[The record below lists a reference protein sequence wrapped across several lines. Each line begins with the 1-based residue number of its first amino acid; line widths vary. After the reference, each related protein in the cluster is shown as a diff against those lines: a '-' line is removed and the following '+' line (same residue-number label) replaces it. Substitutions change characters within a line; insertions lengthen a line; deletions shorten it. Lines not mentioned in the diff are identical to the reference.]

1 MYKEKI
7 SFKFR
12 MFFCA
17 TTLLLMLSIAYL
29 YVIIY
34 NQNSYYPTV
43 NNGRVL
49 TNSTKIKIED
59 AVKTNN
65 YEKNIKSDFKYAAA
79 NLNGKI
85 LMSSIKQYP
94 QNTNVN
100 LYDFMEYDSKFY
112 KQNKDTIKYTEPLI
126 VNNNEVGTVVFLIPK
141 KYFLKASPFYKT
153 LFQIIPPAATFIVII
168 IFLIYISLLVKKDIL
183 QPIYSL
189 DKSAKNILK
198 GDFSCK
204 IKYDYD
210 NEIGVFCHDFESMR
224 DELKFSKEKE
234 AEIKRNEKELLA
246 CISHDIKTPLTAI
259 NGYVSGIKDGI
270 VKDREGTQNYCT
282 IILKRVK
289 MLTKLLEDI
298 LEHSKAEL
306 NKMNI
311 VMHEF
316 YCGNF
321 FRDILED
328 LSIEVE
334 SKGLEFQ
341 MPGEIPNLLLK
352 ADKKRISEVIYNLVS
367 NSIKYSKENST
378 IGVYFEV
385 TKNYLNIYV
394 KDTGIGIASSDVPYI
409 FNKFYRGEKSR
420 NQNIPGSGLGL
431 SISKYIIEAH
441 GGFIECIESSS
452 KGTTMYFSIP
462 LWILRLEKDCV

>member
-1 MYKEKI
+1 MYREKI
-7 SFKFR
+7 SFKFSL
-12 MFFCA
+12 FFCI
-17 TTLLLMLSIAYL
+17 TTLLLMFSIAYL

-34 NQNSYYPTV
+34 NENSNYPTV

-49 TNSTKIKIED
+49 TNNTKVKIEYAFKAND
-59 AVKTNN
+59 YK
-65 YEKNIKSDFKYAAA
+65 KNIKSDFKYAAV
-79 NLNGKI
+79 NLKGEI
-85 LMSSIKQYP
+85 LMSSINKYP
-94 QNTNVN
+94 RNTTVN
-100 LYDFMEYDSKFY
+100 LYNFMEYDSKFY

-126 VNNNEVGTVVFLIPK
+126 VNNNQVGTVIFFIPK
-141 KYFLKASPFYKT
+141 KYFLKTLPLYKT
-153 LFQIIPPAATFIVII
+153 LFQIVPFAAIFVVII
-168 IFLIYISLLVKKDIL
+168 IYLIYISLLVKKDIL

-210 NEIGVFCHDFESMR
+210 NEIGVLCHNFEAMR
-224 DELKFSKEKE
+224 DELKFSKERE

-246 CISHDIKTPLTAI
+246 CLSHDIKTPLTAI
-259 NGYVSGIKDGI
+259 HGYVSGIKDGI
-270 VKDREGTQNYCT
+270 VKDREGIENYCMV
-282 IILKRVK
+282 ILKRVK

-311 VMHEF
+311 VMKEF
-316 YCGNF
+316 YCGDF
-321 FRDILED
+321 WMDILED

-334 SKGLEFQ
+334 SKGLQFQ
-341 MPGEIPNLLLK
+341 MSSEIPNLLLK

-367 NSIKYSKENST
+367 NSIKYSKENSM

-385 TKNYLNIYV
+385 NANYLKIYV
-394 KDTGIGIASSDVPYI
+394 KDTGIGITSSDVPYI

-420 NQNIPGSGLGL
+420 NQNVPGSGLGL
-431 SISKYIIEAH
+431 SISKYIVEAH
-441 GGFIECIESSS
+441 GGFIECITSSS
-452 KGTTMYFSIP
+452 KGTTMCFSLP
-462 LWILRLEKDCV
+462 L

>member
-1 MYKEKI
+1 MCREKI
-7 SFKFR
+7 SFKFK
-12 MFFCA
+12 MFFCI
-17 TTLLLMLSIAYL
+17 TTLLLMLSIVYL
-29 YVIIY
+29 CVIIY

-49 TNSTKIKIED
+49 TNSTKIKIEAAAKAND
-59 AVKTNN
+59 YK
-65 YEKNIKSDFKYAAA
+65 KNIKSDFKYTAV
-79 NLNGKI
+79 NLNGKV
-85 LMSSIKQYP
+85 LMSSIKSYP
-94 QNTNVN
+94 KNNN
-100 LYDFMEYDSKFY
+100 IDLYDFTEYDSKFY

-126 VNNNEVGTVVFLIPK
+126 VNNNEVGTVIFLIPK
-141 KYFLKASPFYKT
+141 KYFLKTSPFYKT
-153 LFQIIPPAATFIVII
+153 LFEILPIIAASIIII
-168 IFLIYISLLVKKDIL
+168 IFFVYISLVVKKDIL
-183 QPIYSL
+183 EPINSL

-210 NEIGVFCHDFESMR
+210 NEIGAFCHDFEAMR

-234 AEIKRNEKELLA
+234 VEIKRNEKELLA

-259 NGYVSGIKDGI
+259 HGYVSGIKDGI
-270 VKDREGTQNYCT
+270 VKDREGIENYCT
-282 IILKRVK
+282 VILRRVK
-289 MLTKLLEDI
+289 ILTKLLEDI

-311 VMHEF
+311 VMEEF
-316 YCGNF
+316 YCGDF

-334 SKGLEFQ
+334 SKGLRFE
-341 MPGEIPNLLLK
+341 MLDEIPNLLLK
-352 ADKKRISEVIYNLVS
+352 ADKKRISEVIYNLIS
-367 NSIKYSKENST
+367 NSIKYSKESSM

-385 TKNYLNIYV
+385 TMNYLKVYV

-420 NQNIPGSGLGL
+420 NQNIQGSGLGL
-431 SISKYIIEAH
+431 SISKYIVEAH
-441 GGFIECIESSS
+441 GGFMECIESSVR
-452 KGTTMYFSIP
+452 GTTMSFSLPI
-462 LWILRLEKDCV
+462 